1 MFLHR
6 WKLTKNG
13 YFGITFS
20 IEENNVFYVSPTS
33 VGANYRGKGKV
44 IFSLFFLLF
53 FNRPRR
59 IEGR

>member
-44 IFSLFFLLF
+44 IFSFFFSSF
-53 FNRPRR
+53 FQPTKTDR
-59 IEGR
+59 G